1 MDRQLDFT
9 RPGIVIHDEKI
20 AFQGVDRRG
29 VPERRVLC
37 VVSREALDDHG
48 RLVGAGR
55 DERHE
60 VFNEAMGH
68 IFAIASRKYYEGL
81 LEPGG
86 SVLVTSD
93 DLNP

>member
-9 RPGIVIHDEKI
+9 RPGIVVYDEKI
-20 AFQGVDRRG
+20 AFQGVDRRS
-29 VPERRVLC
+29 VPEQKVPC
-37 VVSREALDDHG
+37 VVSREALEDHG
-48 RLVGAGR
+48 GLVGASR

-60 VFNEAMGH
+60 VFNEAMGR
-68 IFAIASRKYYEGL
+68 IFAIASRKYYEGRI
-81 LEPGG
+81 EPDG

>member
-1 MDRQLDFT
+1 MDRQLDFA
-9 RPGIVIHDEKI
+9 RPGIVIYDEKI

-29 VPERRVLC
+29 APERKVPC

-48 RLVGAGR
+48 RLIGASR
-55 DERHE
+55 EERQE
-60 VFNEAMGH
+60 VFNGAMGR
-68 IFAIASRKYYEGL
+68 IFALASRKYYEGR
-81 LEPGG
+81 LEPDG